1 MVLASTA
8 PSDEAQPSDP
18 QNEFAFPAP
27 PGKKIPCLCVLL
39 EGDADQAMIGLPG
52 SAMEVEEDILLDDE
66 PEAMEPDHSAEHTDA
81 IHPDMVSVY
90 FEFYF
95 ITLINMVHHS
105 NNLIQHPC
113 NISNLDENRLYLWMR
128 L

>member
-27 PGKKIPCLCVLL
+27 PGKEIPCPWVLL
-39 EGDADQAMIGLPG
+39 EGDADHTHAMIGLPG

-81 IHPDMVSVY
+81 IHPDMVSVN
-90 FEFYF
+90 FEFTF
-95 ITLINMVHHS
+95 WH
-105 NNLIQHPC
+105 
-113 NISNLDENRLYLWMR
+113 
-128 L
+128 